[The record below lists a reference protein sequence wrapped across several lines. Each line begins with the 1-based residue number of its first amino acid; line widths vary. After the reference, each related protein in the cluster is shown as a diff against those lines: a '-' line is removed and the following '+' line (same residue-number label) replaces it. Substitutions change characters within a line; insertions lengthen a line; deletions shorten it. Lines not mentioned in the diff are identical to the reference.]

1 MPVSSQSIIKRLT
14 SSAFS
19 WQACLRFLV
28 IFSPAWMLIALVA
41 QHAVNIPVWDGWER
55 AELLQKWDAG
65 TVTFRD
71 LYAPHIDHRMVFPRL
86 ISLFVASVAD
96 GDLRWEI
103 AASWCFG
110 FAAGLGIWVMA
121 LRTLGPTLWTGGLAF
136 LANLWIFSPLQY
148 DNWLWPIQTAF
159 LLPMSCLIWALVATT
174 QPNWHWAKRFALA
187 AGLAIVGT
195 HSFSHGLFIWP
206 AVLCLMLMLPKSCPE
221 ASGKWSFLI
230 AWVITAGVIIG
241 CYFGADY
248 TVATEYSYSQQRG
261 EATPLMA
268 YWKEAVAESGRMWEF
283 FLGIL
288 GGPMVR
294 QFSGDPLPP
303 SKLAGLISL
312 LAYTACGIW
321 ALWQAK
327 TNPKNWARVLPWL
340 ALGGAVIAI
349 ALGASVGRSAIL
361 AGARASVPRFL
372 SISLYLPFTY
382 LAVVLLCWEKQR
394 RSEKSP
400 IWNRRLATGGTAILG
415 GLIALQCQPW
425 LYGARLMEIW
435 HISRLQGQ
443 AHVMFIEH
451 FEPEPSRILAYSY
464 PEVKRYAP
472 ILNRLGYL
480 DPPLVKTLALDQ
492 FTVSEKPLPVSKG
505 LLESAERVT
514 SDDFDGWLLKGL
526 AIFRE
531 PSRPADVVLL
541 TAESAESPGPMI
553 VGTGAIDGTLL
564 PTRYRIDL
572 QFSAMWELL
581 ERDPGTWMRWRERLA
596 LNALPPERPLT
607 IRALAFDMQ
616 KRKAYPL
623 PQRLILKADGAG
635 VLEKD

>member
-1 MPVSSQSIIKRLT
+1 
-14 SSAFS
+14 
-19 WQACLRFLV
+19 
-28 IFSPAWMLIALVA
+28 
-41 QHAVNIPVWDGWER
+41 
-55 AELLQKWDAG
+55 
-65 TVTFRD
+65 
-71 LYAPHIDHRMVFPRL
+71 
-86 ISLFVASVAD
+86 
-96 GDLRWEI
+96 
-103 AASWCFG
+103 
-110 FAAGLGIWVMA
+110 
-121 LRTLGPTLWTGGLAF
+121 
-136 LANLWIFSPLQY
+136 
-148 DNWLWPIQTAF
+148 
-159 LLPMSCLIWALVATT
+159 
-174 QPNWHWAKRFALA
+174 
-187 AGLAIVGT
+187 
-195 HSFSHGLFIWP
+195 
-206 AVLCLMLMLPKSCPE
+206 
-221 ASGKWSFLI
+221 
-230 AWVITAGVIIG
+230 
-241 CYFGADY
+241 
-248 TVATEYSYSQQRG
+248 
-261 EATPLMA
+261 
-268 YWKEAVAESGRMWEF
+268 
-283 FLGIL
+283 
-288 GGPMVR
+288 
-294 QFSGDPLPP
+294 
-303 SKLAGLISL
+303 
-312 LAYTACGIW
+312 
-321 ALWQAK
+321 
-327 TNPKNWARVLPWL
+327 
-340 ALGGAVIAI
+340 
-349 ALGASVGRSAIL
+349 
-361 AGARASVPRFL
+361 
-372 SISLYLPFTY
+372 
-382 LAVVLLCWEKQR
+382 
-394 RSEKSP
+394 
-400 IWNRRLATGGTAILG
+400 
-415 GLIALQCQPW
+415 
-425 LYGARLMEIW
+425 MEIW

-607 IRALAFDMQ
+607 IRAWAFDMQ